1 MCLYH
6 LSGMQAHDS
15 TMALVVANAAA
26 VARAAGVQ
34 APGEQCGAGCWLADR
49 ESGRQQCA
57 WSWHLWF
64 MVRVEITL
72 HYP

>member
-1 MCLYH
+1 
-6 LSGMQAHDS
+6 MQARDS

-26 VARAAGVQ
+26 VARVAGVQ

-57 WSWHLWF
+57 WPF
-64 MVRVEITL
+64 APVVIYRVIITHATL
-72 HYP
+72 T

>member
-1 MCLYH
+1 
-6 LSGMQAHDS
+6 MQAHDS

-57 WSWHLWF
+57 WPLHLYIY
-64 MVRVEITL
+64 VKS
-72 HYP
+72 